1 MGRGWVRVAV
11 CREALLGHPPSL
23 PPLLRSKKTIHE
35 ATVSVPVSVTKG
47 VCTCEKQA
55 ATP

>member
-1 MGRGWVRVAV
+1 MGRGRVRVAV

-23 PPLLRSKKTIHE
+23 LPPLRAKKTIHE
-35 ATVSVPVSVTKG
+35 ETVSVPVSVTKG
-47 VCTCEKQA
+47 VCTREEQA